1 MLSKAQILKARK
13 AVEKLYTGTCR
24 VTEHQK
30 VKDSISKLTTY
41 EDLVVLDK
49 QPCRLIFKSA
59 DTAGRD
65 ESAMTVA
72 QKVKLLI
79 SPDVVI
85 RPGSKITVTQNEVTA
100 DYTYSGI
107 PAVYPTHQEITL
119 QLFERWA

>member
-41 EDLVVLDK
+41 ADLVVLDK
-49 QPCRLIFKSA
+49 QPCRLIFQSA
-59 DTAGRD
+59 DTAGLD
-65 ESAMTVA
+65 EAAVTVA

>member
-30 VKDSISKLTTY
+30 VKDSISKLTAYT
-41 EDLVVLDK
+41 DLVVLDN

-59 DTAGRD
+59 DTAGQN
-65 ESAMTVA
+65 ETAVSVEQT
-72 QKVKLLI
+72 VKLLI
-79 SPDVVI
+79 SPDIVI
-85 RPGSKITVTQNEVTA
+85 RPGSKITVTQNGATA
-100 DYTYSGI
+100 DYTYSGV
-107 PAVYPTHQEITL
+107 PAVYLTHQEITL

>member
-13 AVEKLYTGTCR
+13 AVEKLYIGTCR

-30 VKDSISKLTTY
+30 VKDKASKLITY
-41 EDLVVLDK
+41 IDQVVLDN

-59 DTAGRD
+59 DTAGQN
-65 ESAMTVA
+65 ETAVSVA
-72 QKVKLLI
+72 QTVKLLI
-79 SPDVVI
+79 SPEIVI
-85 RPGSKITVTQNEVTA
+85 RPGSKITVTQNKVTA
-100 DYTYSGI
+100 DYTYSGV